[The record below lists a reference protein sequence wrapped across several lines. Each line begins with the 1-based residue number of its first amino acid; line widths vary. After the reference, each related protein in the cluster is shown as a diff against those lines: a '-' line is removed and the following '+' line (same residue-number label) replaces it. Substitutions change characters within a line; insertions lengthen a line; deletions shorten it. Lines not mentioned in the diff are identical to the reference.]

1 MQIKQLFD
9 PAKGID
15 RAIEK
20 VISYGA
26 DAEKRLKSEI
36 SEYVATDSIEE
47 HFEDLLSKM
56 QLAME
61 QGGENEVGVWVSG
74 FYGSGKSSFTKYLGL
89 AFDDSVEVESRPF
102 IDHLKDRL
110 TKVKT
115 KSLLTS
121 VSKQFPAAVIM
132 LDLASEQVAGA
143 TMEDVATVLYYKVL
157 QWAGYSRNL
166 KVAAFER
173 KLQKDGRYDEFLD
186 LFKTYTEGEDWK
198 SLQNDDLV
206 VDGLIPSI
214 AHEMYPQLFKTENS
228 FTTEAS
234 EVIRFENDRVAEM
247 IDIARQYSGKEN
259 IIFIVDEVG
268 QYVGSRDNLILN
280 LDGLAKNLKNI
291 GDGKVW
297 MIGTAQQTLTED
309 NEKAALNSAQLY
321 KLKDRFP
328 IQINLESSDIKE
340 ICYRRLLGKSL
351 DGSDQLGKLFDQN
364 GQALR
369 HATKL
374 EDARVYEA
382 DFDKE
387 SFVNLYPF
395 LPAHF
400 EVLLTLLGQLA
411 KSTGGIGLRSAIKVI
426 QDILI
431 EGANGQPIANESVGM
446 LANTVT
452 LYDALE
458 KDIKRAFPAKHQAVG
473 KVKSS
478 NFYDSE
484 LHNKIAKTVAVLEIL
499 TNLPVTRQNTLAL
512 MQGSITQA
520 QDEAA
525 FNAAVDE
532 LINEA
537 SIPFSEQDGYLGFIS
552 EKLTEIQRARN
563 EIGLKTIELRKILS
577 ETLRGCLSPLPKV
590 QVEGTLSVETGLK
603 LQNPNGLPSGLA
615 GERNSVQTLIDFVD
629 PAEYDNNLSELVS
642 DSREKANQSTIYLL
656 GRKSP
661 DVDDLLANIYRCE
674 EIARRHLNDAD
685 KEVKEY
691 CNAEVD
697 RAQTKLVPELQRIL
711 KRALQAG
718 SFIFRGTNTA
728 VDTFSQDL
736 LDSNK
741 KHLKDVADRVY
752 ERYSE
757 APHRAQTVLAEKF
770 LRAGLSGAT
779 SETDPLGLV
788 IKDSS
793 GSFTIDENNKGLV
806 SIRDYIERNG
816 TVDGKKI
823 CEDFSRPKFGWAV
836 DTTRYML
843 AAMLSAGEIKLKVAG
858 RELTSVGQQA
868 IDAFKSNKSFA
879 NVGISLRDDRPSN
892 EMCAL
897 AAERLGEVI
906 ADGNMIIPLEEE
918 ISKAAQ
924 KNFPVFQ
931 QQFGSL
937 GEKLNRLNVPGEG
950 RVNELQQALRDV
962 LFNDCSDATQRMGA
976 QESPLYSNLKW
987 AAEVKV
993 SLDHGLETTLLAL
1006 DAKYKGI
1013 NGLPNIGVPGELKA
1027 ELADDIEQ
1035 LQQRL
1040 KQEDFHKHQA
1050 DLSTMLGN
1058 IKTRVADAASKMNQD
1073 VEQSLKNAQE
1083 ELPRSPGWE
1092 ELTADERNSLLGR
1105 LEQFGGEAEKN
1116 LSGIKTLL
1124 NRDYEITT
1132 SLRDLQKSVRETAEN
1147 RRQQREQEK
1156 LEKKKKQEEEGTY
1169 KPKVLQRKVAVPK
1182 ALKTTEAIDSVID
1195 QLTELKQELQ
1205 DYDELDISFE
1215 LSDGKQGD

>member
-9 PAKGID
+9 PAKGIE

-89 AFDDSVEVESRPF
+89 AFDDSVAVEGRPF

-166 KVAAFER
+166 KVAALER
-173 KLQKDGRYDEFLD
+173 KLQKDGRYDEFLEI
-186 LFKTYTEGEDWK
+186 FKKHAEGQEWK
-198 SLQNDDLV
+198 SLQNNDLM
-206 VDGLIPSI
+206 VDGLIPTI
-214 AHEMYPQLFKTENS
+214 AHEMYPQIFKTDS
-228 FTTEAS
+228 AFTTEAS

-247 IDIARQYSGKEN
+247 IDIARQHSGKEN

-340 ICYRRLLGKSL
+340 ICYRRLLGKSP
-351 DGSDQLGKLFDQN
+351 DGADQLGKLFDQN

-426 QDILI
+426 QDILV
-431 EGANGQPIANESVGM
+431 EGANGQPIANENVGM

-458 KDIKRAFPAKHQAVG
+458 KDIKRAFPTKHQAVG

-484 LHNKIAKTVAVLEIL
+484 LHNNIAKTVAVLEIL

-512 MQGSITQA
+512 MQGSITQT

-537 SIPFSEQDGYLGFIS
+537 AIPFSEQDGYLGFIS

-590 QVEGTLSVETGLK
+590 QVEGSLSVETGLK

-629 PAEYDNNLSELVS
+629 PAEYDNNLSGLVS

-661 DVDDLLANIYRCE
+661 DVDDLLANIYRCD
-674 EIARRHLNDAD
+674 EIARRHRNDAD

-736 LDSNK
+736 LESNK

-770 LRAGLSGAT
+770 LKAGLSGAT
-779 SETDPLGLV
+779 SETDPLGL
-788 IKDSS
+788 ITKDGS

-823 CEDFSRPKFGWAV
+823 CEDFSRPKFGWAI

-897 AAERLGEVI
+897 AAERLIEVI

-950 RVNELQQALRDV
+950 RVDELQQALRDV

-1006 DAKYKGI
+1006 DAKSKGI
-1013 NGLPNIGVPGELKA
+1013 NGLPNSGVPGELKA

-1040 KQEDFHKHQA
+1040 RQEDFHKHQA

-1105 LEQFGGEAEKN
+1105 LEQFGGEAEQN

-1124 NRDYEITT
+1124 NRDYEITS
-1132 SLRDLQKSVRETAEN
+1132 SLRDLQKSVKETAEN
-1147 RRQQREQEK
+1147 RRLQREQEK
-1156 LEKKKKQEEEGTY
+1156 LEKKKKEEEEGTY
-1169 KPKVLQRKVAVPK
+1169 QPKVLQRKVAVPK
-1182 ALKTTEAIDSVID
+1182 ALKTTEAIDGVID

-1215 LSDGKQGD
+1215 LSDGK